1 MLEARAVHDVCLRA
15 GVPVWCGGMLET
27 GSAGPPISRS
37 PRCRGSPCPTTRA
50 RSARY
55 FPEDL
60 TEPFVL
66 DGDGTMRVPDGPGI
80 GVVPLPERLEACT
93 LRREVLEA

>member
-1 MLEARAVHDVCLRA
+1 VCLRA

-27 GSAGPPISRS
+27 GIGRATNLALAAMPGFTLPNDTSA
-37 PRCRGSPCPTTRA
+37 
-50 RSARY
+50 SARY